1 MNCVAYHIASGQSF
15 FTGIALIVVA
25 VVASLLSKPIAKRIA
40 FFTFLLGAVAVAV
53 SSTAIPYWYYVVAV
67 GITAA
72 WAVSRRI
79 GKWRRT
85 TSLAMIVVWGAAAA
99 IEAPYLAMP
108 TLEPAP
114 SRDITVIGDS
124 ITAGLGDSDHSE
136 RWPRMLVREHDL
148 GVQDLSRPGE
158 TTASAL
164 KRAGDYGIRSPVV
177 ILEIG
182 GNDLLGST
190 SSAEFARDLDKL
202 LAYVCA
208 PQRQVLMF
216 ELPLPPFKHEYGRIQ
231 RSLAQ
236 KHNVLLIPKRVLL
249 SILAVDNATTDSIHL
264 TQAGHR
270 RMAASV
276 WRLLSAAFPESPKTP

>member
-25 VVASLLSKPIAKRIA
+25 VVVSLLSRPIAKRISNLML
-40 FFTFLLGAVAVAV
+40 LLGVAAVVA
-53 SSTAIPYWYYVVAV
+53 SSTAIPYWYYAIAA
-67 GITAA
+67 GITVA
-72 WAVSRRI
+72 WTVSRRV
-79 GKWRRT
+79 GKWRWT
-85 TSLAMIVVWGAAAA
+85 TSLAMIVAWGAAAA
-99 IEAPYLAMP
+99 SEVPYLAMP

-114 SRDITVIGDS
+114 SRAITVIGDS
-124 ITAGLGDSDHSE
+124 ITAGLGDNDRSE
-136 RWPRMLVREHDL
+136 RWPRILAREYDL

-177 ILEIG
+177 IVEIG

-190 SSAEFARDLDKL
+190 SSDQFARDLDSL
-202 LAYVCA
+202 LDYVCT

-231 RSLAQ
+231 RSLAR
-236 KHNVLLIPKRVLL
+236 KHNVLLIPKRVLS
-249 SILAVDNATTDSIHL
+249 SILAADNSTIDSIHL
-264 TQAGHR
+264 TQAGQR
-270 RMAASV
+270 RMAAAV
-276 WRLLSAAFPESPKTP
+276 WQLLSAAFPEGPKTP